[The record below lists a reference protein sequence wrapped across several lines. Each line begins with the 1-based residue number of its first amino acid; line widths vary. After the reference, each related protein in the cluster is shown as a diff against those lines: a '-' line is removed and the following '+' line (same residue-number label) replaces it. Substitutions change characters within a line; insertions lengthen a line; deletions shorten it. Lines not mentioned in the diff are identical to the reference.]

1 MKLLVFPRNK
11 GENFMYKVLIVED
24 DESIRELIK
33 LNLTMVG
40 YDVFT
45 SEDGDNALKILANE
59 KIDLALLDIML
70 PRLNGFEIL
79 EKINKDEVG
88 VIFITAKNSTYDK
101 VKGLKLGADDYLVKP
116 FESIEL
122 LARIESVLRRKKPI
136 VDLVKFKHISVN
148 TEERT
153 VKCEDEIIHLTVK
166 EFELLLLLKNKNIA
180 LTRDQILEHVWGY
193 DFEGGTRT
201 VDMHIQRLR
210 DKLLLKDYI
219 KTVYKIG
226 YRIEDM

>member
-1 MKLLVFPRNK
+1 
-11 GENFMYKVLIVED
+11 MYRVLIVED
-24 DESIRELIK
+24 DESIRELIR

-40 YDVFT
+40 YEVFT
-45 SEDGDNALKILANE
+45 SEDGNSALDILTKE
-59 KIDLALLDIML
+59 KIDLVLLDVML
-70 PRLNGFEIL
+70 PKLNGFEIL
-79 EKINKDEVG
+79 ERIDSKDIG

-122 LARIESVLRRKKPI
+122 LARIESVLRRKKPSI
-136 VDLVKFKHISVN
+136 DVIKFGHITVNVD
-148 TEERT
+148 ERT
-153 VKCEDEIIHLTVK
+153 VKCRDEIAHLTVK
-166 EFELLLLLKNKNIA
+166 EFELLLLLLKNKNIA
-180 LTRDQILEHVWGY
+180 LTRDQILEQVWGY

-210 DKLLLKDYI
+210 DKLLLKDQI

-226 YRIEDM
+226 YRFEDI